1 MNVNFYATLRLI
13 TGRKTLC
20 LDHLPDGVTVRDVL
34 EECFKLYP
42 PLRAELMKNEH
53 EMLGHVHFFV
63 NGRDVPYLPDVLET
77 KVSRADKLDVFP
89 AVGGG

>member
-13 TGRKTLC
+13 TGKKTVTFE
-20 LDHLPDGVTVRDVL
+20 HLPDGCTVRDVL

-42 PLRAELMKNEH
+42 ALRAELMTADNELH
-53 EMLGHVHFFV
+53 GHVHFFV
-63 NGRDVPYLPDVLET
+63 NGRDVPYMEHSLNT
-77 KVSRADKLDVFP
+77 RVSRSDKLDVFP

>member
-1 MNVNFYATLRLI
+1 MVVNFYATLRLI
-13 TGRKTLC
+13 TGKKTIA
-20 LDHLPDGVTVRDVL
+20 LDHLPDDVTVREILD
-34 EECFKLYP
+34 ECFRLYP
-42 PLRAELMKNEH
+42 PLRAELMKNEQ

-63 NGRDVPYLPDVLET
+63 NGRDVPYLPNVLET

>member
-13 TGRKTLC
+13 TGKKTIT
-20 LDHLPDGVTVRDVL
+20 LDHLPDSVTIRDVL
-34 EECFKLYP
+34 EECFRQYP
-42 PLRAELMKNEH
+42 GLRAELMKDER

-63 NGRDVPYLPDVLET
+63 NGRDVPYLPDVMET
-77 KVSRADKLDVFP
+77 SISRNDKLDVFP

>member
-13 TGRKTLC
+13 TGRKTLY

-42 PLRAELMKNEH
+42 PLRAELMKDEQ

>member
-13 TGRKTLC
+13 TGKKTLV
-20 LDHLPDGVTVRDVL
+20 LEHVPDGVTVRNIL

-42 PLRAELMKNEH
+42 ALRAELMTADNNLH
-53 EMLGHVHFFV
+53 GHVHFFV
-63 NGRDVPYLPDVLET
+63 NGRDVPYLADVLET
-77 KVSRADKLDVFP
+77 RVTRADKLDVFP

>member
-13 TGRKTLC
+13 TGRKTIY

-34 EECFKLYP
+34 EECCKLYP
-42 PLRAELMKNEH
+42 PLRAELMKNEQ

-63 NGRDVPYLPDVLET
+63 NGRDVPYLPDVLAT
-77 KVSRADKLDVFP
+77 KVSRADKMDVFP

>member
-13 TGRKTLC
+13 TGKKTVT
-20 LDHLPDGVTVRDVL
+20 LDHLPDGVTVREVL

-42 PLRAELMKNEH
+42 ALRVELMKNER

-77 KVSRADKLDVFP
+77 RVSRNDKLDVFP